1 MGNKGKLYYD
11 LGSTTTRNDPPEN
24 KPGDVNGN
32 NNAIGKDASVSV
44 NESGIILRLIEEIH
58 HQQVAHEHEVDR
70 LLTIIENLTNKLT

>member
-1 MGNKGKLYYD
+1 MSYKGKLYYD
-11 LGSTTTRNDPPEN
+11 LGPTTTRNDSPEN
-24 KPGDVNGN
+24 KHGDVNGS

-70 LLTIIENLTNKLT
+70 LLTIIENLTK